1 MEVKKRMFR
10 RVVGETIFET
20 LLASMVIL
28 VGISII
34 LMTAKIQQVFESAD
48 ANQYEQLVD
57 DFKLQQEVWDTNDF
71 NDCLDSMNAILMR
84 AEAARKNEDDN
95 EDDSYIHD
103 VFQVYYDTIEKGKQ
117 KEFSNETEMLHWMK
131 RHNLM
136 NCNRVRCLITGY
148 SKPEAIIME
157 VLLWVVLTLL
167 IVAFVYRKKL
177 LVY

>member
-1 MEVKKRMFR
+1 MFR
-10 RVVGETIFET
+10 RVVGETVFET
-20 LLASMVIL
+20 LLAMMVIL

-34 LMTAKIQQVFESAD
+34 MMTAKIQQVFESAE

-57 DFKLQQEVWDTNDF
+57 GLKLEREVWDTKEFD
-71 NDCLDSMNAILMR
+71 DRLDTMNEILMR

-95 EDDSYIHD
+95 EDDCYIHS
-103 VFQVYYDTIEKGKQ
+103 VFQRYYDTIEKGKQ
-117 KEFSNETEMLHWMK
+117 KDFRNETEMLHWMK
-131 RHNLM
+131 RQNFM

-157 VLLWVVLTLL
+157 VLLCVFLTLL
-167 IVAFVYRKKL
+167 IVAFIYRKKL